1 MATMRGDVTQDIN
14 PVVADYSPQIRA
26 MKAGAE
32 AAQVAADAKIKMAE
46 LASGT
51 ITSLYDMYKTKQ
63 MQDVRNQA
71 SDLTTEF
78 RSSNVQAQ
86 QEQVA
91 AQQKMREITSYGMA
105 TGGGLSTA
113 ERDDEIVAISEQV
126 KRLKEAKKGGMSS
139 TQYLSRLH
147 TLTKKSIASL
157 PFKADQIRGIIASE
171 TGLGKDTIDEGLY
184 FVKEQFSP
192 TKTGSDPLDPAKML
206 AKAIDGMTNK
216 GFGDQMTLRAM
227 YEQDPEAFQAKLK
240 SYNEQLGIEQQNAT
254 LQANVEGM
262 QITDSQFAKAA
273 TPQIRAIM
281 VGTIA
286 LGLSKEAGNKESGL
300 WKIADLIQA
309 GAVDVSAPA
318 YKAAAGM
325 LSTKLLRVI
334 EEQRLSARA
343 NINSFLEQRQNVP
356 PDQQKAMYQA
366 IEDEAASLSKRY
378 LDKDGAGIR
387 AMAAVFSAY
396 KDEALGQQMKRVEL
410 AMNAMRV
417 MPQSFVEAVIAG
429 GTAEQQIRR
438 DFPDAW
444 KMIKAN
450 QAVAAQGTGEAS
462 AMLDHG
468 SDLASINALVNQA
481 QVTGEPVT
489 PVATVGNQ
497 APTEKETS
505 INKAAVDVVVGNA
518 MQIINNKADLD
529 AIDVNVISSA
539 LTTMVATGGQKNQLM
554 KNYTRLGNTLREK
567 LTVEDLAVLKG
578 NVSRASGNSV
588 ANIRQIRDVLNAKY
602 GTNYNIGVSEEGLL
616 YLNSRSTAV
625 AVRDPQAMAIAE
637 EFKKLANP
645 MAVTTVFGRAMLT
658 EEDPAAIGQELA
670 LAINTGQDYKPFYD
684 GQGVVPTTTSNV
696 KEETAAPAA
705 AAVAEPAPNTSNDLK
720 YDTQGDL
727 KKIIDKN
734 EALGTSAGKKKADEE
749 LAKEEPE
756 FKPKGLAITS
766 VYKDF
771 PSQTY
776 GVTASANKKPFAGVV
791 LHHDPAKNMS
801 YYGQVDKVRKGQFG
815 YHFTIAE
822 DGTIYQA
829 APMNARTNHI
839 GNKGFEGLREDSPLD
854 NSNAIGI
861 AYLGGENPS
870 PQATEAIKKLMAK
883 LKGQYGD
890 LVTASHPSVSK
901 AGHKSEGEGAVWK
914 DALAK
919 EGFRVM

>member
-1 MATMRGDVTQDIN
+1 MRGDVTQDIN
-14 PVVADYSPQIRA
+14 PVVADFSPQIRA
-26 MKAGAE
+26 MKSGAE

-63 MQDVRNQA
+63 MQDVRKEA
-71 SDLTTEF
+71 GALTTEF
-78 RSSNVQAQ
+78 RSSNVRAQ
-86 QEQVA
+86 QEQVD

-105 TGGGLSTA
+105 TGGGLSTN
-113 ERDDEIVAISEQV
+113 ERDDEIIAISDQV

-147 TLTKKSIASL
+147 ALTKKSIASL

-192 TKTGSDPLDPAKML
+192 KTGSDPLDPAKML
-206 AKAIDGMTNK
+206 AKTIDGMTGK
-216 GFGDQMTLRAM
+216 GYGDQMTLRTE
-227 YEQDPEAFQAKLK
+227 YDQDPEAFQAKLK
-240 SYNEQLGIEQQNAT
+240 SYNEQLRIEQQNAT
-254 LQANVEGM
+254 LQATLEGL
-262 QITDSQFAKAA
+262 QIADSQVANAA
-273 TPQIRAIM
+273 IPRIKGIM
-281 VGTIA
+281 VGSIA

-300 WKIADLIQA
+300 WKIADLIQT

-343 NINSFLEQRQNVP
+343 NVNNFLEQRQNVP
-356 PDQQKAMYQA
+356 ADQQKVMFQA

-378 LDKDGAGIR
+378 LDKEGAGIR
-387 AMAAVFSAY
+387 AMAAVFSTY
-396 KDEALGQQMKRVEL
+396 KDEAIGQQMKRVEL

-429 GTAEQQIRR
+429 GIAEQQIKR

-444 KMIKAN
+444 ALIKAN
-450 QAVAAQGTGEAS
+450 QAVAAEGTS
-462 AMLDHG
+462 AL
-468 SDLASINALVNQA
+468 SDQLKNATTLADVNSMAQA
-481 QVTGEPVT
+481 AMRDGEPVP
-489 PVATVGNQ
+489 PVATVDKQ
-497 APTEKETS
+497 APTAEAIST
-505 INKAAVDVVVGNA
+505 NKAAVDVVVGKA
-518 MQIINNKADLD
+518 MDIINNKADLD
-529 AIDVNVISSA
+529 DIDKKVISSA
-539 LTTMVATGGQKNQLM
+539 LTTIVATGGQKNLLM
-554 KNYTRLGNTLREK
+554 KNYTRLGTTLREK

-578 NVSRASGNSV
+578 KVSDVTGNSI
-588 ANIRQIRDVLNAKY
+588 AQIRQIRDVLNAKY
-602 GTNYNIGVSEEGLL
+602 KTNYNIGVSEDGLL

-625 AVRDPQAMAIAE
+625 SVRDPQAMAIAE
-637 EFKKLANP
+637 EFRKLTNP
-645 MAVTTVFGRAMLT
+645 LAVTAVFGRSMLT
-658 EEDPAAIGQELA
+658 EEDPAAIGQEYA
-670 LAINTGQDYKPFYD
+670 RAINSGQDYTGWYSQ
-684 GQGVVPTTTSNV
+684 QGIVTPATSNV
-696 KEETAAPAA
+696 VETAQPVTQPAT
-705 AAVAEPAPNTSNDLK
+705 VEPAPATSNDLK
-720 YDTQGDL
+720 YNTQGDL
-727 KKIIDKN
+727 QKIIANN
-734 EALGTSAGKKKADEE
+734 EALDTTAGKKKADKEI
-749 LAKEEPE
+749 AAEEPE
-756 FKPKGLAITS
+756 FKPKGLAITN
-766 VYKDF
+766 VYKNF

-776 GVTASANKKPFAGVV
+776 GRTASANKKPFAGVV

-839 GNKGFEGLREDSPLD
+839 GNKGFEGLRGDSPLD
-854 NSNAIGI
+854 NSNSIGI

-870 PQATEAIKKLMAK
+870 PQATAAIKKLMAK

-901 AGHKSEGEGAVWK
+901 AGHKSKGEGAVWK
-914 DALAK
+914 DALSKA
-919 EGFRVM
+919 GFKVM